1 MRNEINKYGIQVT
14 DNYENINLIVFPYYN
29 LDEVF
34 LKLREKYSGIYDLK
48 YKNINKREII
58 LYKLTKFNDLP
69 KELKNSLIKIIN
81 SGNIIFS

>member
-34 LKLREKYSGIYDLK
+34 SKLREKYSGIYDLK
-48 YKNINKREII
+48 YKNIN
-58 LYKLTKFNDLP
+58 N
-69 KELKNSLIKIIN
+69 IKTQP
-81 SGNIIFS
+81 